1 MDERVHATVRW
12 VEASVKASPYIW
24 SAAGLTFLLGVQVLL
39 AVAIL
44 HGDEAT
50 VRRQLVSLQRIDS
63 DNNTASDENIE
74 PNDTEGKNTS
84 SQSADRV
91 LQLSPIASCAT
102 IKVNQNQQPD
112 AKRKYNNC
120 YMFAVDSHQADNQGF
135 AIWKSLDQQT
145 NPALSHIKTELW
157 LPKPNADRSDPLVE
171 AGGCIVMSFSDP
183 AVPSWLDQIAGMIGK
198 TLQTPQVTCILP
210 LQFSLEDTEQNKLI
224 MRPFRIEEEDGKGLD
239 LEKLPAFSDI
249 LPKLRLFLG
258 YSEQQGITIFKR
270 V

>member
-50 VRRQLVSLQRIDS
+50 VRRQLISLQRIDS
-63 DNNTASDENIE
+63 DNITASDESME
-74 PNDTEGKNTS
+74 PNDTEEKNTS
-84 SQSADRV
+84 SHSADQV
-91 LQLSPIASCAT
+91 IQLSPIASCAT
-102 IKVNQNQQPD
+102 IKVNLNQHPD
-112 AKRKYNNC
+112 EKRKYNNC
-120 YMFAVDSHQADNQGF
+120 YMFAVDSHQADDQGF

-157 LPKPNADRSDPLVE
+157 LPKPNDDKSDPLVE

-183 AVPSWLDQIAGMIGK
+183 VVPSWLDQIAGMIGK
-198 TLQTPQVTCILP
+198 NLQTPQVTCILP
-210 LQFSLEDTEQNKLI
+210 LKFSLEETGQNNII
-224 MRPFRIEEEDGKGLD
+224 MRPFNIDGEAEKGLD
-239 LEKLPAFSDI
+239 LEKFPAFSDI

-258 YSEQQGITIFKR
+258 YPEQQRITIFKR
-270 V
+270 A

>member
-1 MDERVHATVRW
+1 MYERVHATMRW

-50 VRRQLVSLQRIDS
+50 VRRQLLSLRRIDS

-74 PNDTEGKNTS
+74 RNHTEKKNTK
-84 SQSADRV
+84 SQSADQV
-91 LQLSPIASCAT
+91 IQLSPIASCAS
-102 IKVNQNQQPD
+102 IKVNFDHHPD
-112 AKRKYNNC
+112 AKRKCNNC
-120 YMFAVDSHQADNQGF
+120 YIFAVDSHQADDQGF

-145 NPALSHIKTELW
+145 NPALSQIKTELW
-157 LPKPNADRSDPLVE
+157 LPKPNADEGDPLVQ

-198 TLQTPQVTCILP
+198 NLRTPQVTCILP
-210 LQFSLEDTEQNKLI
+210 LKLSLEDIEQNKLI
-224 MRPFRIEEEDGKGLD
+224 MRPYKIAGEGGKGLD
-239 LEKLPAFSDI
+239 LAKFPALSDI
-249 LPKLRLFLG
+249 LPKLILFL
-258 YSEQQGITIFKR
+258 
-270 V
+270 